1 LKPSGSGIARECANL
16 KPAGQFA
23 SSVAVY
29 WKKENGRKAQI
40 GQECFAAK

>member
-16 KPAGQFA
+16 KSGGQFA
-23 SSVAVY
+23 SSVAMHRQ
-29 WKKENGRKAQI
+29 KENGRKAQI